1 MTATLLIVAA
11 LAALGDWA
19 AVAQR
24 RRHLEWLLKPLV
36 LLLITLAAASADL
49 STGKAWLVLAF
60 VYSLIGDIAIMLAE
74 DELGSTDPR
83 FLFGVVAF
91 FAAHVCFIG
100 GFVDHGLHSLQA
112 LAGLLVVAGTSA
124 LVMPR
129 LLPAVLRTGGTRL
142 MLLLGGYSLSLAA
155 MVVLGVGTASIGV
168 AVGAVLFLASDSL
181 LAWDRFH
188 TRIPN
193 GPLAVAITYHLAQ
206 LLILVGMQ
214 K

>member
-1 MTATLLIVAA
+1 MTATLIIVAA

-19 AVAQR
+19 AVASR

-36 LLLITLAAASADL
+36 LLLVTLAAASADL

-60 VYSLIGDIAIMLAE
+60 VYSLIGDVAIMLAD

-91 FAAHVCFIG
+91 LAAHVCFIG
-100 GFVDHGLHSLQA
+100 AFADHGVHSLQA
-112 LAGLLVVAGTSA
+112 LAGLLIIAGTSA

-129 LLPAVLRTGGTRL
+129 LLPTVVRAGGMRLAV
-142 MLLLGGYSLSLAA
+142 LLGGYSLSLAA
-155 MVVLGVGTASIGV
+155 MVVLGIGTASIGV
-168 AVGAVLFLASDSL
+168 ALGAVLFLASDTT

-206 LLILVGMQ
+206 FLILVGMQ